1 LFKIYV
7 DADACPV
14 KPEIYRVAKR
24 CSLDVML
31 VANSWMRTPNTQN
44 IQLQVVGAGAD
55 VADDWIVEHIQPY
68 DIVVTTDIPL
78 ADHCIKKEAR
88 VISPT
93 GKLFTKDNIGD
104 SVATRNL
111 LTELRSAG
119 METGGP
125 PPITQ
130 RDRSFFLQQL
140 DNVIQAVRRERPA
153 GIA

>member
-1 LFKIYV
+1 MFKIYV

-31 VANSWMRTPNTQN
+31 VANSWMRIPSTQN

-55 VADDWIVEHIQPY
+55 VADDWIVEHIQSY
-68 DIVVTTDIPL
+68 DIVVTADIPL